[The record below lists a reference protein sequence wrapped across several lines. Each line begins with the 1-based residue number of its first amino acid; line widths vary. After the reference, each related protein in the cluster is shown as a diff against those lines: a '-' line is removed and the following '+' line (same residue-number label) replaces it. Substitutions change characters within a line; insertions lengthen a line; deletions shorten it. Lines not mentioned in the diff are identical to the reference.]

1 MLGRAAGRDHRD
13 HTLARGNFDLRLRNE
28 VERVAHS
35 EVQRILDELDRH
47 GAELLG
53 DILRHIA
60 CKLHG
65 DRHRR
70 QVDELDAELHLQ
82 RLDELLL
89 RDKAGVVYQEKCA
102 IAINFFLKIVNNLQ
116 YFSPFRTY
124 FTIHIS
130 FFLKFIVHFLPS
142 ADGSPVFLRKRLP
155 FPLFFQSFLAK
166 QQEKPGKFP
175 LNVPWFCAKFTLSI
189 KCFLKTR
196 INSFCLALAFPV
208 PIFLSARLAAAFL
221 QKSAP

>member
-13 HTLARGNFDLRLRNE
+13 HTLARGNFDLLRDE

-47 GAELLG
+47 DAELLG

-65 DRHRR
+65 DGHRR

-89 RDKAGVVYQEKCA
+89 RDKAGADEH
-102 IAINFFLKIVNNLQ
+102 IAQTLLCLLLHFKRFFQLLVRDDARRDQKIAQTHV
-116 YFSPFRTY
+116 RH
-124 FTIHIS
+124 IHPP
-130 FFLKFIVHFLPS
+130 PS
-142 ADGSPVFLRKRLP
+142 AICRCMLRSCISGKMRYCYK
-155 FPLFFQSFLAK
+155 LFSKNCQ
-166 QQEKPGKFP
+166 
-175 LNVPWFCAKFTLSI
+175 
-189 KCFLKTR
+189 
-196 INSFCLALAFPV
+196 
-208 PIFLSARLAAAFL
+208 
-221 QKSAP
+221 

>member
-13 HTLARGNFDLRLRNE
+13 HTLARGNFDLLLRDE

-47 GAELLG
+47 DAELLG

-60 CKLHG
+60 CKLHRYG
-65 DRHRR
+65 HRR

-89 RDKAGVVYQEKCA
+89 RDKAGVVYQEKRA
-102 IAINFFLKIVNNLQ
+102 IAINFFLKIVNNVQ

-142 ADGSPVFLRKRLP
+142 ADSSPVFCGNASP

-189 KCFLKTR
+189 KCF
-196 INSFCLALAFPV
+196 
-208 PIFLSARLAAAFL
+208 
-221 QKSAP
+221 

>member
-13 HTLARGNFDLRLRNE
+13 HTLARGNFDLLLRDE

-47 GAELLG
+47 DAELLG

-60 CKLHG
+60 YKLHG
-65 DRHRR
+65 DGHRR

-102 IAINFFLKIVNNLQ
+102 IAINFFLKIVNNVQ

-130 FFLKFIVHFLPS
+130 FFLKFIVHFYRPLT
-142 ADGSPVFLRKRLP
+142 ALP
-155 FPLFFQSFLAK
+155 FFAETLRPFRSFFNHFWQNSRK
-166 QQEKPGKFP
+166 NRENFP
-175 LNVPWFCAKFTLSI
+175 
-189 KCFLKTR
+189 
-196 INSFCLALAFPV
+196 
-208 PIFLSARLAAAFL
+208 
-221 QKSAP
+221 

>member
-1 MLGRAAGRDHRD
+1 MQIVAQALLCLLLHSKRFFHLLVRDDARRD
-13 HTLARGNFDLRLRNE
+13 QKIAQTH
-28 VERVAHS
+28 V
-35 EVQRILDELDRH
+35 
-47 GAELLG
+47 
-53 DILRHIA
+53 RHIHPPPSA
-60 CKLHG
+60 ICRCMLRSCISGKICYCYKL
-65 DRHRR
+65 
-70 QVDELDAELHLQ
+70 
-82 RLDELLL
+82 
-89 RDKAGVVYQEKCA
+89 
-102 IAINFFLKIVNNLQ
+102 FLKIVNNVQ

-142 ADGSPVFLRKRLP
+142 ADGSPVFYGNASP

-208 PIFLSARLAAAFL
+208 PIFLSARPAAAFL

>member
-1 MLGRAAGRDHRD
+1 VLGRAAGRDHRD
-13 HTLARGNFDLRLRNE
+13 HTLARGNFDLLLRDE

-47 GAELLG
+47 DAELLG

-60 CKLHG
+60 YKLHG
-65 DRHRR
+65 DGHRR

-89 RDKAGVVYQEKCA
+89 CDKAGVVYQEKCA
-102 IAINFFLKIVNNLQ
+102 IAINFFLKIVNNVQ

-124 FTIHIS
+124 LQPIFLFSSNLSCIFYRPLTALP
-130 FFLKFIVHFLPS
+130 FFCGNAS
-142 ADGSPVFLRKRLP
+142 P

-189 KCFLKTR
+189 KCF
-196 INSFCLALAFPV
+196 
-208 PIFLSARLAAAFL
+208 
-221 QKSAP
+221 